1 MPIPPYLSI
10 VIPAFNEQDRLRTSL
25 PVLRDY
31 LKKQSYDWEL
41 IVVDDGS
48 SDLTQE
54 VPGEFFSENNLRVQ
68 RHPGNRGKGYSVRQG
83 VLAAQGE
90 VVLLTDADFSTP
102 IPYFD
107 TLRSRLDEGYDIVIG
122 SRSLANSVIPVRQ
135 PWYRQGM
142 GRIFNRIVQAVV
154 MDGFIDTQ
162 CGFKCFRRQTAGP
175 LFEKMTIDRF
185 SFDVEFLFLAKKRGL
200 KILEVPVEW
209 KNVLQSRVR
218 IIRDSTQMFID
229 IFRIRLND
237 WRGRYDK

>member
-1 MPIPPYLSI
+1 MPISPYLSI
-10 VIPAFNEQDRLRTSL
+10 VIPAFNEQDRLRRTL
-25 PVLRDY
+25 PVLRKY
-31 LKKQSYDWEL
+31 LQEQSYDWEL

-48 SDLTQE
+48 CDQTHA
-54 VPGEFFSENNLRVQ
+54 VAKEFFPGNNLRVL
-68 RHPGNRGKGYSVRQG
+68 RNPGNRGKGYSVKQG

-102 IPYFD
+102 IHYFD
-107 TLRSRLDEGYDIVIG
+107 TLRSRLEEGYDIVIG
-122 SRSLANSVIPVRQ
+122 SRSLEDSVVPVRQ

-142 GRIFNRIVQAVV
+142 GRIFNRLVQAVV
-154 MDGFIDTQ
+154 MQGFIDTQ
-162 CGFKCFRRQTAGP
+162 CGFKCFKRETAGP
-175 LFEKMTIDRF
+175 LFNKMTIDRF

-218 IIRDSTQMFID
+218 IIRDSIRMFLD

-237 WRGRYDK
+237 WRGRYE